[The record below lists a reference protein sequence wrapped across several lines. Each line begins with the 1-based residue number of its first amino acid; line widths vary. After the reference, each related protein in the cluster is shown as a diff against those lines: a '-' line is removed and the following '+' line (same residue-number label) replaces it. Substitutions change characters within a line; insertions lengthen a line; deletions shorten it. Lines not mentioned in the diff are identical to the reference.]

1 VQEKELLQ
9 KITSG
14 DVHAFKQLFESYQDA
29 VFNLCFRF
37 ANNRE
42 DAEDLC
48 QEVFLKIYNSASTFK
63 HKSKLSTWIYRITVN
78 LCLNFKRKHHKFN
91 WLFLDDTSEEKSNV
105 SEHLAIPEADQPD
118 SFVEKKEQEQIVQDA
133 INSLPKNQ
141 RIAVILQR
149 YEDLSVQEIA
159 DILGISALSIQSRL
173 ARAKENLCKKILPK
187 KKNI

>member
-1 VQEKELLQ
+1 MQEKELLE

-14 DVHAFKQLFESYQDA
+14 DVHAFKLLFESYRDD
-29 VFNLCFRF
+29 VFNLCYRF

-48 QEVFLKIYNSASTFK
+48 QEVFFKIYNSAATFK

-91 WLFLDDTSEEKSNV
+91 WLFLDDRQEEKSNV
-105 SEHLAIPEADQPD
+105 SEYLSIPIADQPD
-118 SFVEKKEQEQIVQDA
+118 SFVEKKEREQIVQDA

-141 RIAVILQR
+141 RVALILQR
-149 YEDLSVQEIA
+149 YEELSVQEIA
-159 DILGISALSIQSRL
+159 DILGASALSVQSRL
-173 ARAKENLCKKILPK
+173 ARAKENLCKKILPQLT
-187 KKNI
+187 